1 MKLKFCLN
9 CFRQIDDDAHVCPY
23 CHYQEG
29 TPPAKPTYL
38 MPGTIFADHYII
50 GTALGSGGF
59 SVTYKAFDYNL
70 NKVVAIK
77 EYLPMDV
84 CRRSA
89 DSDEVVVFSDEEKEE
104 TFLRGKEKFEEEAKR
119 MARFQGVDHIVQ
131 VYDTVEANNTCYII
145 MEYLDGE
152 TVESFVKRHG
162 KVDEAKALRIIVP
175 VLEALQVIHSQKML
189 HRDVSPS
196 NIMLL
201 KDGDVKLLD
210 FGSARYTNTDYSQS
224 LTVLFKE
231 GFTPEEQ
238 YYRNGHQGPWS
249 DVYSAGATLYYI
261 LTGVVIDSALDRK
274 ISDTIMFPSMFA
286 LIHRNVETA
295 IMNALSVDYR
305 SRTQSAHEMRSELLS
320 ETSVDMHYIRNRQS
334 DAHLVPKPLKIIAPL
349 ALTALLAF
357 VVAVSNGA
365 FIHFDEQYVDMDDAQ
380 TQIPSLIG
388 LSQKDAMKVLNQRH
402 MKASFTTVNDPNSR
416 ASTVLTQ
423 SLTPGTIMNTKN
435 RKVAMKIATGETK
448 VMIPRYSGL
457 NAADYIQQLK
467 ENHLTKVVTV
477 KKHSDVYA
485 PGAILSLEGEDAQG
499 QSVNVGVN
507 KNFSTADKL
516 IVNVAKVEKVA
527 HVGQATTV
535 PKLVKHKINGVAKAL
550 KKAGLKVIV
559 DHYENDDLPVGTI
572 LKTDALTNSQKK
584 RGDVIHVTL
593 SAGKLTIK
601 MPDIRGLSRDEAIS
615 RLEAANVQSDH
626 IRVSEEDST
635 AVKKHYVISQNG
647 TQGMLMAASAYV
659 DLTVSRGFE
668 VPNVVG
674 NDASSAIAT
683 LQNSGL
689 NVDRQYTY
697 TPGYDNDTVT
707 ATGPN
712 PGQYVSHG
720 DTVEVYIQKDN
731 ALIDSSYYE
740 GMLMDDCLND
750 LKAKGFLYMNVEYSF
765 NEDIEE
771 GHVIS
776 VSPSGNQKLTTTI
789 TVKVSEGSLSD
800 QLESWSD
807 NANADDNSDT
817 YTDTNDN
824 NAIE

>member
-1 MKLKFCLN
+1 MKFCLN
-9 CFRQIDDDAHVCPY
+9 CFRQIDDEAHVCPH
-23 CHYQEG
+23 CHYQVG

-38 MPGTIFADHYII
+38 KPGTIFADHYII

-89 DSDEVVVFSDEEKEE
+89 DSNEVVVFSDEEKVE
-104 TFLRGKEKFEEEAKR
+104 TFLQGKEKFEEEAKR

-286 LIHRNVETA
+286 SIHRNVETA

-305 SRTQSAHEMRSELLS
+305 SRTQSAQEMRNELLS

-334 DAHLVPKPLKIIAPL
+334 DAHLVPKPLKMIASL

-365 FIHFDEQYVDMDDAQ
+365 FIHFDEQYVDMDDDQA
-380 TQIPSLIG
+380 QIPSLIG
-388 LSQKDAMKVLNQRH
+388 LTRKDAVKQLNQRH
-402 MKASFTTVNDPNSR
+402 MKASFTTVNDPSAQAN
-416 ASTVLTQ
+416 TVLTQ
-423 SLTPGTIMNTKN
+423 SLTPGTIVSTKN
-435 RKVAMKIATGETK
+435 RKMTMKIATGETK

-457 NAADYIQQLK
+457 EATDYIQQLK
-467 ENHLTKVVTV
+467 ENHLTKIVTV
-477 KKHSDVYA
+477 EKKSDIYA
-485 PGAILSLEGEDAQG
+485 PGAILSLEGEDANG

-507 KNFSTADKL
+507 KTFSTADKL
-516 IVNVAKVEKVA
+516 IVNVAKKTKVSQA
-527 HVGQATTV
+527 NQATKV
-535 PKLVKHKINGVAKAL
+535 PQLVKHKINGVAKAL

-559 DHYENDDLPVGTI
+559 DHYENNDLPVGTI
-572 LKTDALTNSQKK
+572 LRTDALTNSQKK
-584 RGDVIHVTL
+584 RGDTIHLTL

-601 MPDIRGLSRDEAIS
+601 MPDIRGLSRDEAVT
-615 RLEAANVQSDH
+615 RLEAAHVQSDH
-626 IRVSEEDST
+626 IRVNEEDST
-635 AVKKHYVISQNG
+635 TVKKNVVISQNG
-647 TQGMLMAASAYV
+647 TQGMLMAENAYV
-659 DLTVSRGFE
+659 DLTVSRGFAL
-668 VPNVVG
+668 PNVVG
-674 NDASSAIAT
+674 NNADNAIAT

-689 NVDRQYTY
+689 VVDRQYNY
-697 TPGYDNDTVT
+697 TPGYVNDTVT

-712 PGQYVSHG
+712 PGQYVSKG
-720 DTVEVYIQKDN
+720 DSVEVYIQKDN
-731 ALIDSSYYE
+731 ADIDEAYYE
-740 GMLMDDCLND
+740 DMSMDDCLKD
-750 LKAKGFLYMNVEYSF
+750 LKAKGFLSIDVYYSF
-765 NEDIEE
+765 SDDIEE

-776 VSPSGNQKLTTTI
+776 VSPSGNQKLTATI
-789 TVKVSEGSLSD
+789 SVTVSEGSLSD
-800 QLESWSD
+800 QLESWS
-807 NANADDNSDT
+807 
-817 YTDTNDN
+817 NDN
-824 NAIE
+824 DSDNAIE